1 MTEKIFAHKV
11 MNKKITGLT
20 LVELLVGIVVGLV
33 VLSAAGGAMMSYM
46 TAYNQ
51 STQITNLNQNMRAA
65 MDMMAKDIRRAGY
78 FGVDL
83 VDVTDINIE
92 NRINQLK
99 NNPFKNISVH
109 GTEYSCIQ
117 FSYNKSPEVDR
128 RSNPDL
134 KLNTIKDNLL
144 VAGTKNK
151 FGFKLGDDGVV
162 RARNSGEDNAS
173 CNWEQSQPITDDDI
187 KITKLKFELKCRNA
201 STGAEVGC
209 TESGGNLVVR
219 SVAIEMT
226 GGIKNDTSN
235 PAVFQTL
242 KHTVEIRN
250 ENF

>member
-1 MTEKIFAHKV
+1 M
-11 MNKKITGLT
+11 KKNLYYHYHGLT

-46 TAYNQ
+46 RSYSDNQ
-51 STQITNLNQNMRAA
+51 KILNLNQNMRAA
-65 MDMMAKDIRRAGY
+65 MDLMARDIRRAGY

-83 VDVTDINIE
+83 VDVNDTNIE

-99 NNPFKNISVH
+99 DNPFKNISVH

-117 FSYNKSPEVDR
+117 FSYNKIPEVDK

-144 VAGTKNK
+144 IVGTKNK

-162 RARNSGEDNAS
+162 RARNGGEDDAS
-173 CNWEQSQPITDDDI
+173 CNWKQSQPITDDDI
-187 KITKLKFELKCRNA
+187 KITGLQFQLRCRNI
-201 STGAEVGC
+201 SNRVEEGC
-209 TESGGNLVVR
+209 TESSSNLVAR
-219 SVAIEMT
+219 SVTIEMT
-226 GGIKNDTSN
+226 GGIRDDKSS
-235 PAVFQTL
+235 PAIAQTL

-250 ENF
+250 GNY